1 VPNVKGKVIII
12 TGASSG
18 IGEATARLLA
28 QKGACL
34 ALVARRLDRLQALKN
49 DLDLASER
57 MGQGAASQI
66 VVIQADVTVA
76 HHRDRIIHETL
87 KNFGRIDGL
96 INNAGF
102 GQRGP
107 VELVPVEQ
115 IRSNF
120 ETNLFSLIALTQ
132 GVIPVMRSQQGG
144 RIVNVGSVAGKI
156 ARPLSSIYDATKHA
170 LEAITDGL
178 RGELSIFGIRVAL
191 IEPGYI
197 LTEFLDVADHVSKS
211 VLENPGPYSL
221 YFEEFSKTRHRA
233 KSIAGHPYQIAEL
246 ILSAL
251 TDERPRF
258 RYAGPKHARLFLA
271 MKRFFP
277 ERLFEY
283 FVMRSVGLLAAKQK
297 SPGTF

>member
-1 VPNVKGKVIII
+1 MPDVRRKAIII

-28 QKGACL
+28 PKGACL
-34 ALVARRLDRLQALKN
+34 TLVARRLDRLLALKN
-49 DLDLASER
+49 NLESATKHTE
-57 MGQGAASQI
+57 QGPAGQI
-66 VVIQADVTVA
+66 VTVQADVTSA
-76 HHRDRIIHETL
+76 HDRERIIHETL
-87 KNFGRIDGL
+87 QSFGRIDGL
-96 INNAGF
+96 VNNAGF

-107 VELVPVEQ
+107 VELVPMEG

-132 GVIPVMRSQQGG
+132 RVIPIMRNQQSG

-178 RGELSIFGIRVAL
+178 RGELSIFGIQVVL

-197 LTEFLDVADHVSKS
+197 LTEFLDAADQVSKS
-211 VLENPGPYSL
+211 VLENAGSYSP
-221 YFEEFSKTRHRA
+221 YFEEFSKTRQRA
-233 KSIAGHPYQIAEL
+233 KGIAGRPHQIAEL
-246 ILSAL
+246 ILRAF

-258 RYAGPKHARLFLA
+258 RYSGPKHAHLFLA
-271 MKRFFP
+271 MKRFLP

-283 FVMRSVGLLAAKQK
+283 FVLRSVGLHATRYKAPD
-297 SPGTF
+297 SS

>member
-1 VPNVKGKVIII
+1 MPDVKGKVIII

-28 QKGACL
+28 PKGACL
-34 ALVARRLDRLQALKN
+34 ALVARRLDRLQVLKT
-49 DLDLASER
+49 DLELASEHKK
-57 MGQGAASQI
+57 QGVAAQI

-76 HHRDRIIHETL
+76 QHREHIIRDTL
-87 KNFGRIDGL
+87 QTFGRIDGL
-96 INNAGF
+96 VNNAGF
-102 GQRGP
+102 GHRGP
-107 VELVPVEQ
+107 VELVPVEA

-132 GVIPVMRSQQGG
+132 GVIPVMRGQQSG

-178 RGELSIFGIRVAL
+178 RGELSIFGIQVAL

-197 LTEFLDVADHVSKS
+197 LTEFLDVANQVSKS
-211 VLENPGPYSL
+211 VLENAGPYAPF
-221 YFEEFSKTRHRA
+221 FEEFSKTQQRA
-233 KSIAGHPYQIAEL
+233 KSMAGHPHQIAEL
-246 ILSAL
+246 ILRAL
-251 TDERPRF
+251 TEERPRF
-258 RYAGPKHARLFLA
+258 RYAGPSHAQLFLA
-271 MKRFFP
+271 MKRFLP

-283 FVMRSVGLLAAKQK
+283 FVLRSVGLQTAK
-297 SPGTF
+297 

>member
-1 VPNVKGKVIII
+1 MPDVKGKVIII

-28 QKGACL
+28 KRGACL

-49 DLDLASER
+49 DLDLASVRTER
-57 MGQGAASQI
+57 GATAQI

-76 HHRDRIIHETL
+76 HHRDLIIHETL
-87 KNFGRIDGL
+87 QTFGRIDGL

-102 GQRGP
+102 GHRGP

-132 GVIPVMRSQQGG
+132 AVIPVMRSQQGG

-197 LTEFLDVADHVSKS
+197 LTEFLDVADQVSKS
-211 VLENPGPYSL
+211 VLENAGPYSA
-221 YFEEFSKTRHRA
+221 YFEEFSKTRQRA
-233 KSIAGHPYQIAEL
+233 KSIAGHPCQIAEL
-246 ILSAL
+246 ILRAL

-283 FVMRSVGLLAAKQK
+283 FVLRSVGLLAAKHK
-297 SPGTF
+297 PPGTF